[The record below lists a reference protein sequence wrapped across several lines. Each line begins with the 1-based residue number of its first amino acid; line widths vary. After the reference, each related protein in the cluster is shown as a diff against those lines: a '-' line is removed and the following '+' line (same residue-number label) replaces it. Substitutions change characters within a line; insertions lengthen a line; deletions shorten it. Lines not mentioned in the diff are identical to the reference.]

1 MDQFWIDLGWEPR
14 IIPKNLPN
22 HVVPQ
27 PTRAVLRNDP
37 FQTMNPQ
44 GLSAIEISRKTKLLP
59 IEAVAAKL
67 GIQEDELEFYGKT
80 RAKIT
85 LDLCRRSQNASTGKL
100 ILVTAINPTPAGE
113 GKTTTSIGL
122 TDALCRLG
130 QKAVV
135 CLREPSVGPCFG
147 VKGGG
152 TGGGYAQVAPM
163 EDINLHFNGDFHVVT
178 SSHNLLAAI
187 LDNHLHHGNQLGI
200 DQRRIL
206 WRRVV
211 DMNDRAL
218 REIVIGLGGSGNSI
232 PRESG
237 FDITPASEV
246 MATLCFSESL
256 PELKERLGRIV
267 VAYSQTG
274 KFITAKDL
282 RADGAMTVLMR
293 YGIQPNLVQTLE
305 GNPALIHGGPFGNI
319 AHGCSTVTATK
330 LGSRLA
336 DYTVTEAGF
345 GADLGAEKFL
355 NIKCRK
361 AGLHPDAAVLV
372 ATVRALKYHGG
383 VKVPDLGKPNI
394 PALEAGLSNLLK
406 HIENLQEF
414 GVPVVL
420 SINVFASDTP
430 DEWDVIRETCAKIGV
445 PVALSEHFARGGA
458 GAEELARLVMQTAA
472 QPRKASLNFTYPDNL
487 PLLEKVRLIAQKVYG
502 ADDVVAEGK
511 TAEKLRS
518 FEEAG
523 FGHLPICMAK
533 TQYSFSASPNL
544 RGRPRGFTVPLRDAR
559 LSAGPGFVVVYSG
572 DIMTMPGLPKVP
584 AAEMMDVDA
593 NGNTVGLF

>member
-1 MDQFWIDLGWEPR
+1 
-14 IIPKNLPN
+14 
-22 HVVPQ
+22 
-27 PTRAVLRNDP
+27 
-37 FQTMNPQ
+37 MNPKR
-44 GLSAIEISRKTKLLP
+44 LSALEISRQARLLP

-67 GIQEDELEFYGKT
+67 GIQEEELELFGKT
-80 RAKIT
+80 KAKIP
-85 LDLCRRSQNASTGKL
+85 LEVYRRVEGVPTGKL
-100 ILVTAINPTPAGE
+100 VLVTAINPTPAGE

-130 QKAVV
+130 KRAVA

-163 EDINLHFNGDFHVVT
+163 EEINLHFNGDFHVVT
-178 SSHNLLAAI
+178 SAHNLLAAM
-187 LDNHLHHGNQLGI
+187 LDNHLHYGNELGI
-200 DQRRIL
+200 DPRRIV
-206 WRRVV
+206 WRRVL
-211 DMNDRAL
+211 DMNERAL
-218 REIVIGLGGSGNSI
+218 REIVIGLGGTANSI

-246 MATLCFSESL
+246 MATLCFSETL
-256 PELKERLGRIV
+256 PELKARLGRIV
-267 VAYSQTG
+267 VAYANTG
-274 KFITAKDL
+274 KPITARDL
-282 RADGAMTVLMR
+282 KADGAMTVLMR

-319 AHGCSTVTATK
+319 AHGCNSVTATK
-330 LGSRLA
+330 LGLRLA

-361 AGLHPDAAVLV
+361 AGLRPDAAVLV

-383 VKVPDLGKPNI
+383 VKVAELAKPN
-394 PALEAGLSNLLK
+394 LEALTAGLANLLK
-406 HIENLQEF
+406 HIENLQAF
-414 GVPVVL
+414 GLPVIV
-420 SINVFASDTP
+420 SINVFGTDTP
-430 DEWDVIRETCAKIGV
+430 DEWAVVRGACAEAGV

-458 GAEELARLVMQTAA
+458 GAEDLARLVIETTAK
-472 QPRKASLNFTYPDNL
+472 PPGGPLHFTYPDAL
-487 PLLEKVRLIAQKVYG
+487 PLLEKVRLIARKIYG

-511 TAEKLRS
+511 TAEKFRS

-533 TQYSFSASPNL
+533 TQYSFSADPTL
-544 RGRPRGFTVPLRDAR
+544 RGRPRGFTVPLRNAR
-559 LSAGPGFVVVYSG
+559 LSAGPGFVVVYTG

-584 AAEMMDVDA
+584 AAESMDVDA
-593 NGNTVGLF
+593 DGNTVGLF

>member
-1 MDQFWIDLGWEPR
+1 MHPS
-14 IIPKNLPN
+14 P
-22 HVVPQ
+22 
-27 PTRAVLRNDP
+27 
-37 FQTMNPQ
+37 
-44 GLSAIEISRKTKLLP
+44 LSAIEICRRTKLLP

-67 GIQEDELEFYGKT
+67 GIQEDDLDFYGKT

-85 LDLCRRSQNASTGKL
+85 LDLYRRIHNGPTGKL

-122 TDALCRLG
+122 TDALNRIG
-130 QKAVV
+130 KKAVV

-178 SSHNLLAAI
+178 SAHNLLAAM
-187 LDNHLHHGNQLGI
+187 LDNHLHFGNSLGI
-200 DQRRIL
+200 DQRRIV
-206 WRRVV
+206 WGRVL
-211 DMNDRAL
+211 DMNERAL
-218 REIVIGLGGSGNSI
+218 RQVVIGLGGTGNSV
-232 PRESG
+232 PRESS

-256 PELKERLGRIV
+256 TELKERLGRIV
-267 VAYSQTG
+267 VAYGQNG
-274 KFITAKDL
+274 RLITARDL
-282 RADGAMTVLMR
+282 KADGAMTVLMR
-293 YGIQPNLVQTLE
+293 YGVQPNLVQTLE

-319 AHGCSTVTATK
+319 AHGCNTVTATK
-330 LGSRLA
+330 LGLRLA

-361 AGLHPDAAVLV
+361 AGIRPDAAVLV
-372 ATVRALKYHGG
+372 ATIKALKYHGG
-383 VKVPDLGKPNI
+383 VKVSELAKPNLS
-394 PALEAGLSNLLK
+394 ALSAGLDNLLK
-406 HIENLQEF
+406 HIENLQSL
-414 GVPVVL
+414 GLPVIV
-420 SINVFASDTP
+420 SINVFAGDTE
-430 DEWDVIRETCAKIGV
+430 DEWRVVRETCAKIRV
-445 PVALSEHFARGGA
+445 PCALSEHFTRGGA
-458 GAEELARLVMQTAA
+458 GAEELARIVVETTAR
-472 QPRKASLNFTYPDNL
+472 PASGPLAFTYPDAM
-487 PLLEKVRLIAQKVYG
+487 PLLEKARTIARRIYG

-533 TQYSFSASPNL
+533 TQYSFSADPSL
-544 RGRPRGFTVPLRDAR
+544 RGRPRGFVVPLRNVR
-559 LSAGPGFVVVYSG
+559 LSAGPGFVVVYTG

-584 AAEMMDVDA
+584 AAEAMDVDA